1 MGNQDERKKVL
12 DLLESGRITADQ
24 ASELLRA
31 LGSAP
36 RAEPAPALPA
46 SPPRRVGTARML
58 RISIDAAGD
67 ESDRSRAKVRVN
79 VPLGLAKFATRF
91 LPQDAKDEL
100 ESQGI
105 DLSELITAIST
116 ETPEGRLVDI
126 DVDDDEDG
134 TGPGR
139 KKAKIVVEVV

>member
-1 MGNQDERKKVL
+1 MTNQDERKKVL
-12 DLLESGRITADQ
+12 DLLEAGRVSADQ
-24 ASELLRA
+24 ASDLLRA

-36 RAEPAPALPA
+36 RLEP
-46 SPPRRVGTARML
+46 PPPPTTPHRVGTARLL

-67 ESDRSRAKVRVN
+67 EGDRSRAKVRVN

-91 LPQDAKDEL
+91 LPQEAKREL

-126 DVDDDEDG
+126 DVDDDEG
-134 TGPGR
+134 TSPGR
-139 KKAKIVVEVV
+139 KKAKIIVEVV